1 MVSSKSPCRLERW
14 GQLLFSSH
22 RRWQTFSESWVL
34 KWFVSAA
41 PTSSSVMPRAAAR
54 RSPPTKG
61 AISHRRSCARSLGT
75 SACRWR
81 SSSATAECLLGI
93 KTGVAVCQEALQRY
107 SRGRSAGHSPQALP
121 AGQGSWDF
129 STVAGAFG
137 RFATRPVHT
146 HRIPRPFLAPRQG
159 LGHAPSGGV
168 GFSAVLKLASRASP
182 SRRQQQ
188 VLLSRPKPSAV
199 LHSRPARPWFAPLP
213 AAEQASLQ
221 FPICG
226 ASSPVPCSI
235 TCAMGAA
242 GAHSPS
248 PASGPEARRG
258 SLI

>member
-1 MVSSKSPCRLERW
+1 
-14 GQLLFSSH
+14 
-22 RRWQTFSESWVL
+22 
-34 KWFVSAA
+34 
-41 PTSSSVMPRAAAR
+41 MPRAAAR

-61 AISHRRSCARSLGT
+61 EISHRRSCARSLGT

-93 KTGVAVCQEALQRY
+93 KTGVAVCQEALQ
-107 SRGRSAGHSPQALP
+107 PFFK
-121 AGQGSWDF
+121 GQGQQVITTSLAGRTGGWDL
-129 STVAGAFG
+129 SSVEGAFG
-137 RFATRPVHT
+137 RFATRPAHT
-146 HRIPRPFLAPRQG
+146 HRIPRPFLAPRQR

-221 FPICG
+221 FPTSG
-226 ASSPVPCSI
+226 ASSPVLCSI
-235 TCAMGAA
+235 TCAMGAV